1 MTRPTRPHS
10 DSGRPAATTWWFVE
24 TRSGTQ
30 MLTLCPD
37 SSYAPVDVWENGYLV
52 PVRHRERCTPAQRP
66 DVRREV
72 VPDFSAH
79 RASCPVPA
87 WHAVWELRLHQE
99 APVRR
104 QPHPLRLVAA

>member
-1 MTRPTRPHS
+1 VTRPQTDPERPT
-10 DSGRPAATTWWFVE
+10 AATWWFVE

-52 PVRHRERCTPAQRP
+52 PNTCRERCTPAQRP

-72 VPDFSAH
+72 VPDFSAY
-79 RASCPVPA
+79 RASCPVPVR
-87 WHAVWELRLHQE
+87 HAVWDLRLHQEE

-104 QPHPLRLVAA
+104 QPRPLRLLAA